1 MPHFYACFLT
11 NYYYF
16 YIIIMFIIYI
26 KERKTLVTQTYKTI
40 TKHTQHRNKL
50 YIYMITLIYKYT
62 LYNHSHM
69 TEKKHDI
76 NI

>member
-40 TKHTQHRNKL
+40 TKHTQHINKL
-50 YIYMITLIYKYT
+50 YIYT
-62 LYNHSHM
+62 
-69 TEKKHDI
+69 
-76 NI
+76 